1 MTTENQQVTV
11 NDQNADAVV
20 QIPNIPESGATAE
33 QVAELKIAVAT
44 LSGQK
49 KHWRDKAVDP
59 ETQKP
64 WAEIARERAPQTVV
78 IDKPNQ
84 APPAMAQLEKDV
96 QGLKAVEE
104 KRLFGH
110 QHGLSPEA
118 TDKVFSYAQGN
129 AMKPEDALKDDF
141 VKSGLSS
148 LQARER
154 LSRNVPGPSHR
165 AASVG
170 GKSFAEM
177 KPDERRA
184 NFAKVTGAER

>member
-1 MTTENQQVTV
+1 MANDDTHGGQPTDAELEKDIEVTKVEDAATLTT
-11 NDQNADAVV
+11 
-20 QIPNIPESGATAE
+20 E
-33 QVAELKIAVAT
+33 QVAQLQKERDT
-44 LSGQK
+44 LAAQK
-49 KHWRDKAVDP
+49 DHWRKKAIDP
-59 ETQKP
+59 ASGKP
-64 WAEIARERAPQTVV
+64 YRDLVSVKPVEQA
-78 IDKPNQ
+78 KPNQ
-84 APPAMAQLEKDV
+84 APPAIAQLEKDV

-118 TDKVFSYAQGN
+118 VDKVFSYAQGN